1 MIHFFCTTFSGLQFR
16 EFLENGG
23 PSSSPKQK
31 KEKAAPAAA
40 VASTSRSK
48 GASAKPK
55 AASST
60 TSKHTRNVSAAT
72 NKKANITMQGWLS
85 KMNRKGKF
93 QDRFFTITTQAE
105 FAYYKSESTD
115 EETCKPPVSL
125 LTLTEVRI
133 PSTDPLAPKYAVD
146 KTCFDL
152 QFAGGKTMV
161 LSELPTDMGSRAI
174 GRTLRALATQEGR
187 VAIATRAMGGPV
199 LPKIAAAAAQKMTEF
214 PSQAQKGRT
223 VRAEAAASTRMVAG
237 LPEKGKKKKKLTAM
251 ERMALL
257 SGKSAAS
264 PTPSPRV
271 ATNGNEKEKKLT
283 ASNSEKIK
291 SEMTK
296 VKMKV
301 TSASKHRR
309 SITAPLVLKAAAKK
323 ASGTPKKNS
332 KMMAAAAKAS
342 TEEEVAKKKT
352 TTTTAT
358 RTKKKKK
365 KHVGSVAPEKQKKKK
380 KPLKAAPPK
389 ATMGASVAA
398 LPRVSNIFIY
408 LYIGMTEYLTN
419 IMHLL
424 NDY

>member
-1 MIHFFCTTFSGLQFR
+1 
-16 EFLENGG
+16 
-23 PSSSPKQK
+23 
-31 KEKAAPAAA
+31 
-40 VASTSRSK
+40 
-48 GASAKPK
+48 
-55 AASST
+55 
-60 TSKHTRNVSAAT
+60 
-72 NKKANITMQGWLS
+72 
-85 KMNRKGKF
+85 MNRKGKF

-115 EETCKPPVSL
+115 EEPCKPPVSL

-187 VAIATRAMGGPV
+187 VAIATRAMGGPA

-214 PSQAQKGRT
+214 PSQAEKGRT

-237 LPEKGKKKKKLTAM
+237 MSEKGKKGKKKLTAM

-271 ATNGNEKEKKLT
+271 STNGNEKEKKVT

-291 SEMTK
+291 LDKTK
-296 VKMKV
+296 VNKKV
-301 TSASKHRR
+301 KTVSKHRR
-309 SITAPLVLKAAAKK
+309 SITAPLVVVLKAAAKK
-323 ASGTPKKNS
+323 ASGTPNKNS
-332 KMMAAAAKAS
+332 KAVAAAAKAS

-352 TTTTAT
+352 TT

-365 KHVGSVAPEKQKKKK
+365 KRVGSVAPEKQKKKK
-380 KPLKAAPPK
+380 KPQKAAPAKK
-389 ATMGASVAA
+389 ATAGATVPRTSSTVRRASMLAATSRGSGSSGGVARKEIA
-398 LPRVSNIFIY
+398 TTTATANADSRGKAPSTVRRASMLSATARHSAAATHQRIASESIVRSSPFLFEQS
-408 LYIGMTEYLTN
+408 TN
-419 IMHLL
+419 
-424 NDY
+424 Y